1 MIKIFGINFNLRI
14 FIGLIELLLTF
25 RYLGLLRLLSGSIEH
40 MIRASSSSLC
50 VELVVNLL
58 FLLDFLFSPLYD
70 LFDVLVLDFHEPFLV
85 LFVEISINFL
95 NFHHLLEDKVAV
107 LGRFEPGRLVWL
119 LTCFL

>member
-14 FIGLIELLLTF
+14 FIGLIELLLTSF
-25 RYLGLLRLLSGSIEH
+25 RYLSLLRLLSGSIEH
-40 MIRASSSSLC
+40 MIRASSSLC

-107 LGRFEPGRLVWL
+107 LGRFEPG
-119 LTCFL
+119 